1 MNPQVLP
8 ALQRA
13 LGMAVQIQPPTVQQQ
28 VVNHLQAQQAQ
39 AQAQAQQAQVAPQG
53 QG

>member
-39 AQAQAQQAQVAPQG
+39 AQAQQAQDAPQG